1 MTLAYEPWRPEV
13 IADPYPVYR
22 RLREED
28 PVHWSERLGAWIV
41 TRYGDVQLL
50 LQDRRLSADRITPFL
65 ARLPD
70 EVRAPLD
77 DVGRILGAFMLF
89 NDPPKHARL
98 RALVGK
104 ALTPR
109 AIAELEGQIRRIAER
124 LLEEPELDA
133 ITAFAVPLPLLVI
146 AALLGLDPAE
156 QGRLKRWSDELAALL
171 GGVIHAENKLA
182 RAAAAVRDFAA
193 YFEPILAE
201 RRARPRGGDL
211 LGELLAAEEADERLT
226 TEEVLGTLILVL
238 GAGHETTTS
247 LLGSGLWLLATHPDE
262 LARLRAS
269 PELVPSAVEEM
280 LRYEGPTQ
288 NQGRVALERFEL
300 SGRTIRPGDPLF
312 CMINAANRDPAQF
325 PDPERFDVAREPNR
339 HLSFGHGRHYCLGA
353 PLARLEARIALEVL
367 LARYSRIELAAPAV
381 TWSPAVAFR
390 SLEALP
396 LRLR

>member
-109 AIAELEGQIRRIAER
+109 AIAE
-124 LLEEPELDA
+124 
-133 ITAFAVPLPLLVI
+133 
-146 AALLGLDPAE
+146 
-156 QGRLKRWSDELAALL
+156 
-171 GGVIHAENKLA
+171 
-182 RAAAAVRDFAA
+182 
-193 YFEPILAE
+193 
-201 RRARPRGGDL
+201 
-211 LGELLAAEEADERLT
+211 
-226 TEEVLGTLILVL
+226 
-238 GAGHETTTS
+238 
-247 LLGSGLWLLATHPDE
+247 
-262 LARLRAS
+262 
-269 PELVPSAVEEM
+269 
-280 LRYEGPTQ
+280 
-288 NQGRVALERFEL
+288 
-300 SGRTIRPGDPLF
+300 
-312 CMINAANRDPAQF
+312 
-325 PDPERFDVAREPNR
+325 
-339 HLSFGHGRHYCLGA
+339 
-353 PLARLEARIALEVL
+353 
-367 LARYSRIELAAPAV
+367 
-381 TWSPAVAFR
+381 
-390 SLEALP
+390 
-396 LRLR
+396 